1 MRAVY
6 RSANVGPTPTPVDTT
21 PIVIQ
26 GDGWVTTEAGIA
38 RLATFA
44 ENTHQLVYTEPV
56 TVLVSDDVGAE
67 YAPRFEAFESG
78 EWWLLQALGLA
89 DSEVDRDVTN
99 QVRRDRI
106 RGIDRRCPVVR
117 HVCIS
122 GPRLA

>member
-44 ENTHQLVYTEPV
+44 ENTHQLE
-56 TVLVSDDVGAE
+56 
-67 YAPRFEAFESG
+67 
-78 EWWLLQALGLA
+78 
-89 DSEVDRDVTN
+89 
-99 QVRRDRI
+99 
-106 RGIDRRCPVVR
+106 
-117 HVCIS
+117 
-122 GPRLA
+122 